1 MKMAPREM
9 RLAGITLAIVVLA
22 GTYWWLEPSLA
33 EWGAFG
39 AKREAAERRKAEA
52 QHLLASRE
60 GVEARMAEFLEG
72 LPVYP
77 EGKKAES
84 TLMPALEA
92 LAGDLLTRRE
102 VGAEKP
108 ERDLYETAITCHWEG
123 SLERLVKFLWAQQSQ
138 GVASDLRQLSIQTS
152 SGEKNRG
159 KLSGR
164 FTVNYAYRRSAEGA
178 AGGDEGRESG
188 EAEP

>member
-72 LPVYP
+72 LPTYP
-77 EGKKAES
+77 AGKKAES

-178 AGGDEGRESG
+178 AGADEGRESG

>member
-1 MKMAPREM
+1 MAPREM

-22 GTYWWLEPSLA
+22 GTYWWMEPSLA
-33 EWGAFG
+33 EWRSFG
-39 AKREAAERRKAEA
+39 EKRAEAERRKTEA

-77 EGKKAES
+77 AGKKAES

-123 SLERLVKFLWAQQSQ
+123 SLERLVKFLWEQQSQ
-138 GVASDLRQLSIQTS
+138 GVASDLRQLSIQTG

-164 FTVNYAYRRSAEGA
+164 FTVNYAYRRAAEGT

>member
-1 MKMAPREM
+1 MAPREM

-52 QHLLASRE
+52 QRLLESRP
-60 GVEARMAEFLEG
+60 GVEARMAEFLAG

-92 LAGDLLTRRE
+92 LAGELLTRRE

-108 ERDLYETAITCHWEG
+108 EGDLYETAITCHWEG
-123 SLERLVKFLWAQQSQ
+123 SLERLVKFLWEQQSQ
-138 GVASDLRQLSIQTS
+138 GVASDLRQLSIQTG

-164 FTVNYAYRRSAEGA
+164 FTVNYAYRRSGEGA
-178 AGGDEGRESG
+178 AAGDGGGGTG
-188 EAEP
+188 EAER

>member
-123 SLERLVKFLWAQQSQ
+123 SLERLV
-138 GVASDLRQLSIQTS
+138 
-152 SGEKNRG
+152 
-159 KLSGR
+159 
-164 FTVNYAYRRSAEGA
+164 
-178 AGGDEGRESG
+178 
-188 EAEP
+188 